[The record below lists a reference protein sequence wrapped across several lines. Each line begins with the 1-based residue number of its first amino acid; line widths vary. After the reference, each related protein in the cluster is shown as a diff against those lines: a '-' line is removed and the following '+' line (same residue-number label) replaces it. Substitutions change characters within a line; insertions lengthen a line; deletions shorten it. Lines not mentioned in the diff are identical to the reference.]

1 MPLEV
6 VAVPPDLL
14 LYLPAHGDF
23 IITGLYV
30 LPVGINKAGPSGR
43 CYRLDTV
50 PIDVFDAE
58 LPKLLDEVGCLLLQ
72 RSG

>member
-1 MPLEV
+1 MNDAQRPVVMPLEV

-30 LPVGINKAGPSGR
+30 LPVGINKAGPSG
-43 CYRLDTV
+43 
-50 PIDVFDAE
+50 
-58 LPKLLDEVGCLLLQ
+58 
-72 RSG
+72 